1 MVPDEWVSL
10 GESNA
15 DTPREAAAAAAS
27 AAAEP
32 PEMVA
37 RLGAALVTFP
47 PVLLIAVAVSA
58 WPSEFL
64 TAVTVPT
71 RSMGWRV
78 VPTLLCWLRRSVWVR
93 SATVAGGE
101 EAFNVLPV
109 LPVLPPLLRPPP
121 PPPPPVTPPTAAPAP
136 APTPTAPPPP
146 AAAAAAALAAL
157 AAAALLAVQLLLL
170 PPPAC
175 PPPRVLLLLL
185 LRRRRLS
192 LSPLLLP
199 RPSRSPDLLPVIRR
213 DEMGLSPPIEDSD
226 LPNPPEREWD
236 TSGCCPFATLRSS
249 SSIEE
254 TRDRAGAL
262 TR

>member
-1 MVPDEWVSL
+1 M
-10 GESNA
+10 
-15 DTPREAAAAAAS
+15 
-27 AAAEP
+27 
-32 PEMVA
+32 
-37 RLGAALVTFP
+37 
-47 PVLLIAVAVSA
+47 
-58 WPSEFL
+58 
-64 TAVTVPT
+64 
-71 RSMGWRV
+71 
-78 VPTLLCWLRRSVWVR
+78 CWLRRSVWVR

-101 EAFNVLPV
+101 EAFNALPV
-109 LPVLPPLLRPPP
+109 LPVLPPLPRPPP
-121 PPPPPVTPPTAAPAP
+121 PPPPPATPPPTAAPP
-136 APTPTAPPPP
+136 PTPPAPPPP
-146 AAAAAAALAAL
+146 AAAAAAAFAAL
-157 AAAALLAVQLLLL
+157 AAAAVLAVRMLL

-175 PPPRVLLLLL
+175 PPPLVLLLLL